1 MLTWLNTTFHLN
13 AGSYHLIRGRFDKA
27 VAHFDAAI
35 QHAPDNPA
43 AYTRRGMALLGMDEH
58 RRAIDDFDRALA
70 IGVRSDRRRAII
82 HGSRGFSWKLLGDF
96 DRAAADYQ
104 QALAILPQFSAM
116 HQELGDLA
124 ALRHDFDAA
133 IAHLDRAVRLSPRNG
148 MYYKARGLARFNAGS
163 FAAAETDLRWAVNIA
178 DDPCALVFWYLAS
191 LKLGRDASEEFASR
205 ARRLNARKWPFPIV
219 ALFLGKTGEA
229 AVRAAARTADER
241 AGAEFY
247 IGEWHL
253 HSRRRRDEAIAA
265 LQVAAKS
272 CPRVFAEHTAAVME
286 LKRQRVPFAPDEPAG
301 ETSPAVPAHE
311 AAGPS
316 GAGHAASP

>member
-1 MLTWLNTTFHLN
+1 MLTWLRTTYQLN
-13 AGSYHLIRGRFDKA
+13 AGSYRLIAGRFDDA
-27 VAHFDAAI
+27 VAHFSAAI
-35 QHAPDNPA
+35 QHAPDHPA

-70 IGVRSDRRRAII
+70 IGIRSDRRRAII
-82 HGSRGFSWKLLGDF
+82 HGSRGFSWKVLGDF
-96 DRAAADYQ
+96 ERAAADYE
-104 QALAILPQFSAM
+104 QALAIVPQFSAM

-124 ALRHDFDAA
+124 SQRHDFDAA
-133 IAHLDRAVRLSPRNG
+133 VAHLDQAVRLSPRNASH
-148 MYYKARGLARFNAGS
+148 YKMRGLARFNAGN

-178 DDPCALVFWYLAS
+178 DDPCALLFWYLAS
-191 LKLGRDASEEFASR
+191 LKLGRGAAEEFASR
-205 ARRLNARKWPFPIV
+205 ARRLNARKWPFPII
-219 ALFLGKTGEA
+219 ALFLGKTGDD
-229 AVRAAARTADER
+229 AVRAAARTDDER

-272 CPRVFAEHTAAVME
+272 CPRAFAEHTAAVME
-286 LKRQRVPFAPDEPAG
+286 LKRQRVPLGPDEPPD

-311 AAGPS
+311 AAAQS
-316 GAGHAASP
+316 GAGYVASP